1 MSGQRGGGDNAH
13 DGRRRMPWRRCG
25 PSAGK
30 RFTPRYNRMTRK
42 ASSTVIGTYS
52 TSFSLA
58 TRLLGAR
65 ERQDVR
71 NLYAMVRI
79 ADEIV
84 DGTAEE
90 AGCTPAQ
97 VRELL
102 DHYEELVLRA
112 PAMPFHPD
120 PVLHAYA
127 GTVRRCG
134 IEEEHVRAFFRS
146 MRRDLTE
153 STYDHDALDEYVY
166 GSAEVIGLMCLSIFL
181 ADHPA
186 TDADRATMTSGARSL
201 GAAFQKINFLRDLA
215 EDTGELGRTYFDE
228 LDGHALTERIKADLL
243 DDIDA
248 DLADART
255 AIPLLPGAAR
265 AGVLAAA
272 DLFAELSGRLLAT
285 PAELVATTRIRV
297 PGPKKAAI
305 AGRAAVAAARMGR
318 G

>member
-1 MSGQRGGGDNAH
+1 MVAERNRGAGGH
-13 DGRRRMPWRRCG
+13 
-25 PSAGK
+25 
-30 RFTPRYNRMTRK
+30 RFTPKYNRMSRK

-58 TRLLGAR
+58 TKMLGKR
-65 ERQDVR
+65 ERQDIR

-84 DGTAEE
+84 DGTAAE
-90 AGCTPAQ
+90 AGCTDEQ

-102 DHYEELVLRA
+102 DNYEEQVLGA

-134 IEEEHVRAFFRS
+134 IEDEHVRAFFRS

-153 STYDHDALDEYVY
+153 TTYDHDALDEYVY

-181 ADHPA
+181 ADHPVD
-186 TDADRATMTSGARSL
+186 DADRETMVAGARSL

-228 LDGHALTERIKADLL
+228 LDGHALTEPIKNKLL

-248 DLADART
+248 DVADARV

-265 AGVLAAA
+265 GAVLAATN
-272 DLFAELSGRLLAT
+272 LFTELSKKLRET
-285 PAELVATTRIRV
+285 PAERIAVTRIRV
-297 PGPKKAAI
+297 GSPKKALI
-305 AGRAAVAAARMGR
+305 AGRAAVTAARMGR
-318 G
+318 AGF

>member
-1 MSGQRGGGDNAH
+1 MTADRPEPAAGPAGQV
-13 DGRRRMPWRRCG
+13 
-25 PSAGK
+25 
-30 RFTPRYNRMTRK
+30 RFTPRWNRMTRK

-58 TRLLGAR
+58 TRLLGKR
-65 ERQDVR
+65 EQVDIC

-84 DGTAEE
+84 DGTAAE
-90 AGCTPAQ
+90 AGCTDAE

-102 DHYEELVLRA
+102 DDYESAVLAA
-112 PAMPFHPD
+112 PSKPFHPD

-134 IEEEHVRAFFRS
+134 IHEEHVRAFFRS
-146 MRRDLTE
+146 MRRDLTQT
-153 STYDHDALDEYVY
+153 TYDPEDLDEYVY

-181 ADHPA
+181 ADRSVTP
-186 TDADRATMTSGARSL
+186 ADRARMESGARSL

-228 LDGHALTERIKADLL
+228 LDGRELTEPIKARIL

-248 DLADART
+248 DVADARES
-255 AIPLLPGAAR
+255 IPLLPPRAR
-265 AGVLAAA
+265 AAVLAATELFD
-272 DLFAELSGRLLAT
+272 DLAARLRET
-285 PAELVATTRIRV
+285 PAAQVATTRVRV
-297 PGPKKAAI
+297 PGPRKAMLA
-305 AGRAAVAAARMGR
+305 ARAVVESRRMGR
-318 G
+318 R

>member
-1 MSGQRGGGDNAH
+1 MS
-13 DGRRRMPWRRCG
+13 RR
-25 PSAGK
+25 
-30 RFTPRYNRMTRK
+30 
-42 ASSTVIGTYS
+42 ASSTVIDTYS

-58 TRLLGAR
+58 TKMLARR
-65 ERQDVR
+65 ERQDIR

-79 ADEIV
+79 ADEII
-84 DGTAEE
+84 DGTAAE
-90 AGCTPAQ
+90 AGCTDGQ

-102 DHYEELVLRA
+102 DMYEAQVLAA
-112 PAMPFHPD
+112 PTMPFHPD

-153 STYDHDALDEYVY
+153 TTFDRDALGEYVY

-181 ADHPA
+181 AGRGVS
-186 TDADRATMTSGARSL
+186 DADRATMTSGARSL

-215 EDTGELGRTYFDE
+215 EDTGQLGRTYFGE
-228 LDGHALTERIKADLL
+228 LDGRTLTEPIKNRLL

-248 DLADART
+248 DVADARL
-255 AIPLLPGAAR
+255 AIPLLPVAAR
-265 AGVLAAA
+265 AGVLTATN
-272 DLFAELSGRLLAT
+272 LFAELSDRLRAT
-285 PAELVATTRIRV
+285 PAAQVAVTRVRV

-305 AGRAAVAAARMGR
+305 AARAAVAAAKMGR
-318 G
+318 GAHGC